1 MGTWHDG
8 KENNKNKTKKKREIS
23 KIWQWMQGLGFR
35 EKVKIV
41 PYY

>member
-1 MGTWHDG
+1 MME
-8 KENNKNKTKKKREIS
+8 KKTIKIKQKKKREIS